1 MQIPDT
7 VVYQMSW
14 HIWPLKPYYDFWATM
29 YSFCFSL
36 FLFILISSWV
46 QIKCCCCCCCCCAPP
61 TSPKVNKWISY
72 KCWHFQ
78 LVMSIDLVKLFSLL
92 VTGLLKVAKTHH
104 LLCDVICL
112 LSYQFTCSLF
122 FNKIL
127 QNQLPTHRAAFN
139 TSTLCDHLVGNI
151 IYTSTTDSY
160 DDLMWLYFYFL

>member
-1 MQIPDT
+1 
-7 VVYQMSW
+7 
-14 HIWPLKPYYDFWATM
+14 M

-46 QIKCCCCCCCCCAPP
+46 QLKMLLLLLLCF
-61 TSPKVNKWISY
+61 SHWSKMNKWISF

-78 LVMSIDLVKLFSLL
+78 LVMSIDLCEVIQYTCDRVVKSSKNSPSTLWCHMSAEL
-92 VTGLLKVAKTHH
+92 
-104 LLCDVICL
+104 
-112 LSYQFTCSLF
+112 FTCSWF

-139 TSTLCDHLVGNI
+139 ASALCDHLVGNI
-151 IYTSTTDSY
+151 VYTSTTDSY